1 MAYQN
6 AKTTKMNSSSF
17 KSLWTI
23 ITLILVGFGAVAG
36 VKFFK
41 WRKTQPTDINKEADK
56 VNPSKEIQKIA
67 REVSQHLGTSYFW
80 MNPRSWSEND
90 KEVFEL
96 LKDLTQSEF
105 DQVARLYK
113 GADIGVTRHRCCGFP
128 IQLARLR
135 PMLRCPKP
143 CLGLFPPIANSHI
156 SPCGRS
162 PTQSL

>member
-6 AKTTKMNSSSF
+6 AKPTKMNSSSF

-67 REVSQHLGTSYFW
+67 REVAQHLGTSYFW

-105 DQVARLYK
+105 DQVARLYNQVFAVGEDLK
-113 GADIGVTRHRCCGFP
+113 TD
-128 IQLARLR
+128 LAKL
-135 PMLRCPKP
+135 LDKEFKEK
-143 CLGLFPPIANSHI
+143 LSFL
-156 SPCGRS
+156 
-162 PTQSL
+162 